1 MLLLLLN
8 YRKIDSNVLSFMKK
22 YISVGGHIQTMWTGQ
37 RGGQKTVYM
46 VCVYENLINF

>member
-22 YISVGGHIQTMWTGQ
+22 YICVGGHIQTMWTGQ
-37 RGGQKTVYM
+37 GEGGFQIVHVSPQGGRGG
-46 VCVYENLINF
+46 